1 MDAKPL
7 QHLAKSPQSLRFS
20 PQFSA
25 VLCMKSQLAAAAG
38 QVLQLHPVACEF
50 TPACGS
56 ELMRVP
62 ELLLTAKKNGG
73 MLTFPLH

>member
-7 QHLAKSPQSLRFS
+7 PTLANFPQSLRFS

-25 VLCMKSQLAAAAG
+25 VLRMKSQLAAAAG

-50 TPACGS
+50 TPACGP

-62 ELLLTAKKNGG
+62 ELLPAAKKR
-73 MLTFPLH
+73 